1 MIYRQYK
8 SCTATN
14 LLSSLIICSS
24 YLPWQCHSTA
34 KVQFSCLKTTPFFT
48 LTHSSSVEKIC
59 SVLLTIY
66 TNQCYRT
73 NHHKNKYD
81 IIGKKYSHQV
91 CPHQKWWEILNPL
104 GPNALILYHLKTSE
118 NRKVEKGCTG
128 NKWIITRTFL
138 QAQNS
143 TRKGRSFYFPY
154 DRIFIQSFTWRK
166 LSISNNLISRQV
178 ANKSAAN
185 YKRQTNQ
192 QCDRKLTFWF

>member
-34 KVQFSCLKTTPFFT
+34 KVQFSCL
-48 LTHSSSVEKIC
+48 THSSSVEKIC
-59 SVLLTIY
+59 SVLLTIH

-73 NHHKNKYD
+73 NHHKSKYD

-91 CPHQKWWEILNPL
+91 CPHQKWWEILNPF

-118 NRKVEKGCTG
+118 NRKVEKGCAG
-128 NKWIITRTFL
+128 NKWILTRTFL

-166 LSISNNLISRQV
+166 LSFSRNLISRQV